1 MSEPIVLPPEPDGPV
16 WDRYGNRWDRGAID
30 LWDQEGSVS
39 GDVTFEWEWW
49 ELFSRAPLFT
59 TKPEPPWT
67 PEVGGTVETEA
78 QYAAMPLGSVVAED
92 CGFSDVLRKLSSGNW
107 IEIGFPTRYTSEDMA
122 GTPRTILRVG
132 WEWSA

>member
-1 MSEPIVLPPEPDGPV
+1 MSEPIILPPEPDGPV
-16 WDRYGNRWDRGAID
+16 WDRFGNRWDRGAID

-39 GDVTFEWEWW
+39 GDDTFEWEWW

-78 QYAAMPLGSVVAED
+78 QYAAMPRGSIVASSFTGPYVRGGGSNGD
-92 CGFSDVLRKLSSGNW
+92 YWFGIGCDDKFSNL
-107 IEIGFPTRYTSEDMA
+107 YMA
-122 GTPRTILRVG
+122 SFSRTILRVG
-132 WEWSA
+132 WVS